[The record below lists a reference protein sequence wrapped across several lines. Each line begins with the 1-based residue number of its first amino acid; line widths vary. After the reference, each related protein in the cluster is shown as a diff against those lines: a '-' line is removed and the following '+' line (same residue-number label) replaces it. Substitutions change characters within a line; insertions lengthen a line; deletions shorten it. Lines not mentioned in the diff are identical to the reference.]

1 MNRQR
6 RSIANLV
13 LHGTPAH
20 WDSASSKPV
29 LRWTGLACGVL
40 ASFLVSLPPSFAA
53 SGTLVVDTP
62 MSPPTWALLERQL
75 LRSSSEACSQL
86 ADWALDERGY
96 LLHRPRWGVIDGP
109 DDAIETFHNWPL
121 LHALGGSDSVLE
133 DYSRAQEGHWL
144 QYAELR
150 TEKTDLARE
159 GAYFQ
164 EFITMSDWAHT
175 LEGMQS
181 FISQGLSTPE
191 DSLYRKRMKRFAGF
205 YMAEDPDVP
214 NYDPVHKVIRSVWT
228 GSKGP
233 MMRKPT
239 VYDWVG
245 DPISGR
251 FHFLHSSAG
260 RGRMLDFDEHYPK
273 MLAHCENYTDSVGD
287 SHLNLYATNLA
298 VNAYALTGERKYRD
312 WLLEYVDAWK
322 ERIASNGGNIPT
334 KVGLDGK
341 LGGESGQ
348 WWKGLYGWNFS
359 NFDAEVGFIKHRGN
373 FYLGPWDGFGNA
385 FLLTGDPAYIGV
397 LRRQLDNLYSLKK
410 VVAGKTQ
417 IPWNYGDPRGY
428 KYSDRAEWYNW
439 TDKLPHH
446 LLTEIYMWSMDRKDL
461 KRIPKTGWLGFLEGN
476 DSGYPERALRADL
489 ESVRKA
495 AREIEEDPTT
505 PDTRL
510 PDWFMALNPARTETL
525 NNLMLGGYYST
536 GVVRT
541 LHSRLRYFD
550 PARRRSGP
558 PEEVAAL
565 VDSLSINSVSVTL
578 VNLNPVYPREIVVQA
593 GGYAEHQ
600 FTSVE
605 RKGQRSQIDG
615 SSVTIRLEPGS
626 GDRLTFQMRRYA
638 NQPTLL
644 SPWSR

>member
-1 MNRQR
+1 MN
-6 RSIANLV
+6 SEYPPTIDLV
-13 LHGTPAH
+13 LSSIP
-20 WDSASSKPV
+20 SESNMASSGAV
-29 LRWTGLACGVL
+29 LGWARLAYGILWGLLVSLSPVL
-40 ASFLVSLPPSFAA
+40 ASSD
-53 SGTLVVDTP
+53 TLVVDTP
-62 MSPPTWALLERQL
+62 MSPPTWALLEREL
-75 LRSSSEACSQL
+75 LRSSSEACGLL
-86 ADWALDERGY
+86 ADWALDDRGY

-109 DDAIETFHNWPL
+109 DDAIETFDNWPL
-121 LHALGGSDSVLE
+121 LYALGGTQSVLD
-133 DYSRAQEGHWL
+133 DYKLAQEGHWL

-181 FISQGLSTPE
+181 FISLGLSDPADPT
-191 DSLYRKRMKRFAGF
+191 YRKRIKRFAGL
-205 YMAEDPDVP
+205 YMNEDPAAP
-214 NYDPVHKVIRSVWT
+214 NYDPVHKLIRSVWT

-233 MMRKPT
+233 MLRKPT

-260 RGRMLDFDEHYPK
+260 TGQMIDFDEHYPK
-273 MLAHCENYTDSVGD
+273 MLAHCENYTDSAGD

-312 WLLEYVDAWK
+312 WLLEYVGAWK
-322 ERIASNGGNIPT
+322 ERIDSNGGNIPT

-359 NFDAEVGFIKHRGN
+359 NFDAEVGYVKHRGN

-385 FLLTGDPAYIGV
+385 FLLTGDPAYIAV
-397 LRRQLDNLYSLKK
+397 LRRQLDNLYALKK
-410 VVAGKTQ
+410 VVDGKTQ

-428 KYSDRAEWYNW
+428 TYSERAEWYNW
-439 TDKLPHH
+439 TDKLPHN
-446 LLTEIYMWSMDRKDL
+446 LLTEIFMWSMDRRDL
-461 KRIPKTGWLGFLEGN
+461 QRIPKDGWIGFLEGN
-476 DSGYPERALRADL
+476 DPEYPEKTLRLDL

-495 AREIEEDPTT
+495 AGKIDEDPTT

-510 PDWFMALNPARTETL
+510 ADWFMSFNPARTETL

-550 PARRRSGP
+550 PVKRRSGP
-558 PEEVAAL
+558 PEDVAAL
-565 VDSLSINSVSVTL
+565 VDKLTADSVSLTL
-578 VNLNPVYPREIVVQA
+578 VNLHPVHRRELIVQA

-600 FTSVE
+600 FTAVE
-605 RKGQRSQIDG
+605 QKGQQEQIDG
-615 SSVTIRLEPGS
+615 SSITVRLEPGS
-626 GDRLTFQMRRYA
+626 GAHLRFQMRRYA
-638 NQPTLL
+638 NQPSLL
-644 SPWSR
+644 PPWSR